1 MLVQSSHTVNRERSR
16 GDRPTAPVSRPT
28 ALRASQKGPYVVLD
42 AFSTCLIIIILLL
55 RKSKTLT
62 LTYLDDHLAANSF
75 ATAINSI
82 EDMDIYIYIYIL
94 ESSNE

>member
-16 GDRPTAPVSRPT
+16 GDRPAAPVSRPT

-55 RKSKTLT
+55 
-62 LTYLDDHLAANSF
+62 
-75 ATAINSI
+75 
-82 EDMDIYIYIYIL
+82 IL
-94 ESSNE
+94 PLGLRSVLCQLGGHDTVHEGLGEPGVGC